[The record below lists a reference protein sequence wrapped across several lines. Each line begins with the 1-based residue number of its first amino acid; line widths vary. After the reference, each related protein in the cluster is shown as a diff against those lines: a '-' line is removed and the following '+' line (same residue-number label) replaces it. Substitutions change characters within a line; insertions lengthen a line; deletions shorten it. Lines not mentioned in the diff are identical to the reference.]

1 MPALSPLNRAF
12 NQIPKR
18 AEKQEG
24 PQLHETFVDS
34 GVVDVIN
41 TVDHQVNYGRRGTGK
56 THALSCLGSEASEF
70 GDLALYVDLR
80 TIGSASGLLDP
91 QSAPIR
97 PEAP

>member
-1 MPALSPLNRAF
+1 MSALSPLNRAF

-41 TVDHQVNYGRRGTGK
+41 TIDHQVIYGRRGTGK
-56 THALSCLGSEASEF
+56 THALSYLGSEAAAD
-70 GDLALYVDLR
+70 GGLAANIQRDRSV
-80 TIGSASGLLDP
+80 
-91 QSAPIR
+91 
-97 PEAP
+97 